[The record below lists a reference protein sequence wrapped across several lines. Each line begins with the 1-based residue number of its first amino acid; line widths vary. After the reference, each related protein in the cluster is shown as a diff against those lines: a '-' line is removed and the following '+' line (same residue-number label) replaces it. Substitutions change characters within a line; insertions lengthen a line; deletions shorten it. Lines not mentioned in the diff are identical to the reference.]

1 MKKNVRIF
9 VVAFLF
15 PFLAN
20 AQHFDSPQEN
30 PFGLYDMSAQ
40 VLDFVDLDNDG
51 DFDLMTI
58 DGPGEFQYFI
68 NNGTKTSPTFGTPQE
83 NPFGLYDMSAQVLD
97 FVDLDNDGDFDLM
110 TIDGP
115 GEFQYFINNGTKT
128 SPTFGAPQENPFGL
142 YDMSAQVLD
151 FVDLDNDG
159 DFDLMTIDGPGEFQY
174 FINSG
179 TKTSPTFGAPQENPF
194 GLYDMSAQVLDFVD
208 LDNDGDFDLMTID
221 GPGEFQYFIN
231 NGTKTSPTFGAPQ
244 ENPFGLYDMSAQV
257 LDFVDLDNDGDFDLM
272 TIDGPGE
279 FQYFK
284 NSSSNSIFEINEQI
298 SVILYPNPS
307 NGKFAVETNN
317 CKINAVEINNE
328 LGDLIYRITEKDLN
342 YLSIDLSSFAKGMYF
357 ITIVSQEKVFKSN
370 LILR

>member
-68 NNGTKTSPTFGTPQE
+68 NNGTKTSPTFGT
-83 NPFGLYDMSAQVLD
+83 
-97 FVDLDNDGDFDLM
+97 
-110 TIDGP
+110 
-115 GEFQYFINNGTKT
+115 
-128 SPTFGAPQENPFGL
+128 
-142 YDMSAQVLD
+142 
-151 FVDLDNDG
+151 
-159 DFDLMTIDGPGEFQY
+159 
-174 FINSG
+174 
-179 TKTSPTFGAPQENPF
+179 
-194 GLYDMSAQVLDFVD
+194 
-208 LDNDGDFDLMTID
+208 
-221 GPGEFQYFIN
+221 
-231 NGTKTSPTFGAPQ
+231 PQ